1 MGGPAADENPFLT
14 GKQGIGCDLLGRM
27 VVLNKNHD
35 FRRIY
40 AKGKYFV
47 HPALVTYVM
56 KNKAPGKDIDG
67 QALRKKSRGGITASR
82 KTGNAVKRNRAKR
95 VIRQAYRELSGEIQQ
110 GWDIIFV
117 ARSCTYLKKSTEIN
131 SVMRAQLKAAG
142 ILK

>member
-1 MGGPAADENPFLT
+1 M
-14 GKQGIGCDLLGRM
+14 
-27 VVLNKNHD
+27 
-35 FRRIY
+35 
-40 AKGKYFV
+40 YFV
-47 HPALVTYVM
+47 DRALVSYVM
-56 KNKAPGKDIDG
+56 INMAPGKDFDG
-67 QALRKKSRGGITASR
+67 LAFCIFSRVGITASR